1 MDRVLGEQ
9 HHFFSMKDINVKQ
22 YVLIVSF
29 YCEND
34 MGVQAKTIGRLKRRS
49 YNLKI
54 PNQLWH
60 IDANQKLSRW
70 YIIIFF
76 ADTILYF
83 YLSGVQTYCFVR
95 RVLVRKTGSVH
106 EKCSSCGF
114 HDLNCR

>member
-29 YCEND
+29 YCENG
-34 MGVQAKTIGRLKRRS
+34 MGVPAKTIGRLKRRS

-70 YIIIFF
+70 YIIIFI

-83 YLSGVQTYCFVR
+83 LSKRCANLLFFWCVR
-95 RVLVRKTGSVH
+95 RDQCMKNVVVL
-106 EKCSSCGF
+106 GF
-114 HDLNCR
+114 MI

>member
-70 YIIIFF
+70 YIIIFI

-83 YLSGVQTYCFVR
+83 LSKRCANLLFFWCVR
-95 RVLVRKTGSVH
+95 RDQCMKNVVVL
-106 EKCSSCGF
+106 GF
-114 HDLNCR
+114 MI

>member
-9 HHFFSMKDINVKQ
+9 HHLFSLKDINVKQ
-22 YVLIVSF
+22 YVLIVSI

-70 YIIIFF
+70 YIIIFI

-83 YLSGVQTYCFVR
+83 LSKRCAKLLFFWCVR
-95 RVLVRKTGSVH
+95 RDQCMKNVVAA
-106 EKCSSCGF
+106 GF
-114 HDLNCR
+114 MI